1 MRCKVKLKIINT
13 EDENALGF
21 GRGII
26 SLIEGVDQY
35 GSINQATKK
44 MGMAYSKAW
53 KIIRQTEDEMGIKL
67 FDRAKGNSSVLTP
80 EARELVSIY
89 RDVRAAAQK
98 AAEEALAERIK
109 DIEKYMDI

>member
-26 SLIEGVDQY
+26 SLLEGVDQY

-53 KIIRQTEDEMGIKL
+53 KIVKHTEDEMGIKL

-80 EARELVSIY
+80 EARELVSRY
-89 RDVRAAAQK
+89 TKMLEQLHKKRRRKLLQR
-98 AAEEALAERIK
+98 E
-109 DIEKYMDI
+109 